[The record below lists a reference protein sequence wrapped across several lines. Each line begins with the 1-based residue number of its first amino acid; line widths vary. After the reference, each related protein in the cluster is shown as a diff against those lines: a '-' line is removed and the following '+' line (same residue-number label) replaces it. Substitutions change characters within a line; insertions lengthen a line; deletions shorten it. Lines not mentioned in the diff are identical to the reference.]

1 MRGWRVYPAVCLLAA
16 LALSGCGGSPD
27 GPSLAPPAEP
37 QTFDVRWVERH
48 AGFTFRVERLV
59 VEEEGWRVTFSIT
72 NGSRLAYRVDN
83 RSVGLV
89 LLDSATQAELRRLTG
104 NLTHPPPALKPD
116 GVAVPR
122 PPPAL
127 GPGASWSATVSGP
140 QVLHEGSVVRVLFGP
155 FTSIERFRT
164 EVQDVFW
171 VTDHYVRL

>member
-1 MRGWRVYPAVCLLAA
+1 MRGWRVYPAFCLAAA
-16 LALSGCGGSPD
+16 LAASGCAGSPE

-37 QTFDVRWVERH
+37 KAFDVRWVERH

-59 VEEEGWRVTFSIT
+59 VEEEGWRVTFAIT
-72 NGSRLAYRVDN
+72 NGSRLPYRVDS

-89 LLDSATQAELRRLTG
+89 PLDSATEAEVRRLTG

-116 GVAVPR
+116 GAAPA

-127 GPGASWSATVSGP
+127 GPGATWSATVSGS
-140 QVLHEGSVVRVLFGP
+140 QALRTGSVVRVLFGP

>member
-1 MRGWRVYPAVCLLAA
+1 M
-16 LALSGCGGSPD
+16 
-27 GPSLAPPAEP
+27 
-37 QTFDVRWVERH
+37 
-48 AGFTFRVERLV
+48 V

-104 NLTHPPPALKPD
+104 NLTHPPPALKPE
-116 GVAVPR
+116 GVSVP

-127 GPGASWSATVSGP
+127 GPGATWSATVSGP
-140 QVLHEGSVVRVLFGP
+140 QVLREGSVVRVLFGP

-164 EVQDVFW
+164 EIQDVFW